1 MKQAQFESQN
11 QAMWQE
17 YDELMGIARNE
28 PQNPDLYRLPELY
41 KKLCGHYALANSR
54 YYSRQLVADLHRRV
68 REGHDIL
75 YRSRQPWFWNT
86 LWFVIY
92 GFPAQLRSNFKLFA
106 IAFVLFFGT
115 GMMMATAVYHDSEYI
130 YSVMSHRQVADM
142 ESMYNP
148 NNDRIGRSSRRQAD
162 TNFLMF
168 GYYIKNNIS
177 IGFQSFALGLLFGLG
192 TAMILVYNG
201 LVIGAVAGYLTRL
214 GYNDTF
220 WPFVS
225 GHSALEL
232 IGIVVSGA
240 AGLRLAQAIL
250 QPGNLT
256 RLAALKLAGKE
267 SVQLVLGAAIMLTLA
282 AFIEAFWSALPFVT
296 NELKIAV
303 GVSLWVAVFAYFY
316 SLGRHKVGLK

>member
-11 QAMWQE
+11 KLLWQE
-17 YDELMGIARNE
+17 YDELLHTARSDS
-28 PQNPDLYRLPELY
+28 QTPDLYRLPELY

-75 YRSRQPWFWNT
+75 YRSRQPWLWNA
-86 LWFVIY
+86 LWFVIS
-92 GFPAQLRSNFKLFA
+92 GFPAQIRQNFHLFA
-106 IAFVLFFGT
+106 IAFVLFFAT
-115 GMMMATAVYHDSEYI
+115 GIVMATAVYHDSEYI
-130 YSVMSHRQVADM
+130 YSVMSHHQVSDM

-148 NNDRIGRSSRRQAD
+148 DNERIGRSYGRRAD
-162 TNFLMF
+162 TNFKMF
-168 GYYIKNNIS
+168 GYYIQNNIS
-177 IGFQSFALGLLFGLG
+177 IGFQSFALGMLFGLG

-232 IGIVVSGA
+232 IGIVVSGT

-250 QPGNLT
+250 KPGNLK

-282 AFIEAFWSALPFVT
+282 AFIEAFWSALPFVSI
-296 NELKIAV
+296 ELKIAV
-303 GVSLWVAVFAYFY
+303 GISLWVAVFTYFY
-316 SLGRHKVGLK
+316 RLGRHQVGLK